1 MTGSNIQLFAKNK
14 QNKFLISGK
23 PDCYNAF
30 NKMYIKSNNY
40 SKEFFIVDSTSSVN
54 FGDNITFYI
63 PKKAHYIYNIILK
76 LKLPILT
83 PNGDNTFVAWTNSL
97 GHAIIDKVE
106 FFIGEY
112 ILDTHDGLYME
123 IDDELM
129 YQYNSGHNQL
139 IGKYTSNILLDKN
152 AEQEQYIYVPLKFWF
167 NKNLQNA
174 LPIFLFS
181 NPIYSHNIRVDI
193 KLKSFNDIIVH
204 DGIDLPNEE
213 KLLECNL
220 LVEYIF
226 IEEQELKYNLLNS
239 NKKEFIIKQVQ
250 RIPQALYGI
259 SNSTLNIS
267 LKSINHCVSEILFVL
282 IEKNSLNNNDYFN
295 FAKRLSV
302 PNEIPVPLAKTIKFL
317 IEGNERYIEQDESF
331 YRLVLPYINHSN
343 VSNKYIY
350 ILPFCNEPE
359 NNLVYTGSLNFSCL
373 DTSNLIIKLNNNIS
387 ESTIF
392 IYAINYNVF
401 FIENGL
407 AGIRFIS

>member
-1 MTGSNIQLFAKNK
+1 
-14 QNKFLISGK
+14 
-23 PDCYNAF
+23 
-30 NKMYIKSNNY
+30 MYIKSNNY
-40 SKEFFIVDSTSSVN
+40 SKEFFIVDSTTTAN
-54 FGDNITFYI
+54 FGNTVTFYI
-63 PKKAHYIYNIILK
+63 PKKGHYIYNVLLK
-76 LKLPILT
+76 LKLPILI
-83 PNGDNTFVAWTNSL
+83 PNGDNTFVSWTNSI

-112 ILDTHDGLYME
+112 IIDTQDGLYME

-129 YQYNSGHNQL
+129 NQYNSGNNQL
-139 IGKYTSNILLDKN
+139 IGKYTSNVLLEKN

-167 NKNLQNA
+167 NKNIQNA

-181 NPIYSHNIRVDI
+181 NPIYSHTIRIDI
-193 KLKSFNDIIVH
+193 KLKDFSDIIIH
-204 DGIDLPNEE
+204 DGIDIPDTKN
-213 KLLECNL
+213 LLECNL

-250 RIPQALYGI
+250 RIPEALYGS
-259 SNSTLNIS
+259 SNSLMNIS
-267 LKSINHCVSEILFVL
+267 LKSLNNCISEILFIL
-282 IEKNSLNNNDYFN
+282 IEKNSLTNNDYFN
-295 FAKRLSV
+295 FSKRTSL
-302 PNEIPVPLAKTIKFL
+302 PNEIPLPLAKNIKFL

-331 YRLVLPYINHSN
+331 YRLVLPYINHTN

-350 ILPFCNEPE
+350 TLPFSNEPE
-359 NNLVYTGSLNFSCL
+359 NDLLYTGSLNFSCL
-373 DTSNLIIKLNNNIS
+373 DTSNLIIKLNDNIP